1 MSKDLPA
8 IGDRASASE
17 IRARWAY
24 SEMRSSR
31 FRARFGPVYGD
42 LIVKANSGVSFSELR
57 QADRDRLLL
66 ALNATRN
73 PDFAGHVDAAA
84 VMFECQTWTENE
96 LLNAWAL
103 PEFNPP
109 NRDYCISYK
118 TFLMAGGP
126 PDLASLEDCD
136 PRVEWHRQNS
146 SAEANEYQQEEPII
160 VIGKPGTYI
169 ILDGYFRTLAFV
181 NSPEKS
187 KGLLAWI
194 PLIDHACASAERP

>member
-8 IGDRASASE
+8 IGTRAGAPE

-24 SEMRSSR
+24 SEMRSPR
-31 FRARFGPVYGD
+31 FRGRFARIYAD
-42 LIVKANSGVSFSELR
+42 LIVKANSGVAFSDLCE
-57 QADRDRLLL
+57 ADRDRLLL

-73 PDFAGHVDAAA
+73 PEFAGHVDAAA
-84 VMFECQTWTENE
+84 EMYECRSWAEDE

-109 NRDYCISYK
+109 DREYCISFK
-118 TFLMAGGP
+118 AFLMAGSPAG
-126 PDLASLEDCD
+126 LASLEDCD
-136 PRVEWHRQNS
+136 PRVAWRKRNS
-146 SAEANEYQQEEPII
+146 AAAKEYQQEEPII

-181 NSPEKS
+181 NSREKS
-187 KGLLAWI
+187 RGLLVWI
-194 PLIDHACASAERP
+194 PLIAHAGASGERR

>member
-1 MSKDLPA
+1 MSKQLPA
-8 IGDRASASE
+8 IGSRASASE

-24 SEMRSSR
+24 CEMRSSR
-31 FRARFGPVYGD
+31 FRARFGRVYAD
-42 LIVKANSGVSFSELR
+42 LIVKANSGVAFSDLW

-66 ALNATRN
+66 ALNGTRN

-84 VMFECQTWTENE
+84 DMYECRIWTESE

-109 NRDYCISYK
+109 NREFCISYK
-118 TFLMAGGP
+118 AFLAAGGP
-126 PDLASLEDCD
+126 TGLASLEECD
-136 PRVEWHRQNS
+136 PRVEWHKQNS
-146 SAEANEYQQEEPII
+146 SAEAKEYQQEEPII

-181 NSPEKS
+181 NSSEKG
-187 KGLLAWI
+187 KGLLAWV
-194 PLIDHACASAERP
+194 PLVDHACASADRR